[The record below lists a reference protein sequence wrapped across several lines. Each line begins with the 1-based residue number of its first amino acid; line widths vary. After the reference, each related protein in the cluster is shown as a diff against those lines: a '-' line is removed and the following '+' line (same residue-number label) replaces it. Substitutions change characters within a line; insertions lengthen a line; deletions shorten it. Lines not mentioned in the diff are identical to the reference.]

1 MAAAGAHVIAD
12 SVLLVF
18 DQPQAPLLAHAGPF
32 ALISRYHQTTGP
44 RYLRGLRK
52 VELHKLR

>member
-1 MAAAGAHVIAD
+1 MIAD

-18 DQPQAPLLAHAGPF
+18 DQPQAPLPVNAGPF

-52 VELHKLR
+52 VELHKLG